1 MSQKHNIH
9 VENSGFKVPEDYF
22 SSLEDS
28 VLTKFKSDSCS
39 ERSGFKTPS
48 GYFTDFKLET
58 PSEEKSVKIIP
69 LKEWTKWMAA
79 ASIVAFAIIGAIYI
93 DSISPTKNIQ
103 FSDLDKDMIER
114 YLEEHLETPE
124 EFIDYENT
132 SVKNIVEQNMI
143 SLKDK
148 DILEYL
154 NDKVEDQDY
163 TND

>member
-1 MSQKHNIH
+1 MSQKHNIY

-28 VLTKFKSDSCS
+28 VLTKLKSDSCS